1 MKKVVIPTKLDT
13 VARDLLVANGFTVV
27 QDSETP
33 MVDLLKAN
41 SDCKALIVRSEEVT
55 AEIIDM
61 LPNLK
66 TVIRAGAGFN
76 TIDIKYAR
84 KKNVDVMNTPGAN
97 SNAVAEEVIAM
108 ILARYRHVVPADIST
123 RAGGW
128 EKKAFMG
135 SELTG
140 KTIGIVEL
148 WQHPTSW
155 LPSTSGFEVKILA
168 FDPIVSSRSGRR
180 RRQAGVAGAVVY

>member
-76 TIDIKYAR
+76 TITDIKYAR
-84 KKNVDVMNTPGAN
+84 KKNVDVMNTPA
-97 SNAVAEEVIAM
+97 
-108 ILARYRHVVPADIST
+108 
-123 RAGGW
+123 
-128 EKKAFMG
+128 
-135 SELTG
+135 
-140 KTIGIVEL
+140 
-148 WQHPTSW
+148 PTPT
-155 LPSTSGFEVKILA
+155 PSQK
-168 FDPIVSSRSGRR
+168 R
-180 RRQAGVAGAVVY
+180 